1 VKPQLHL
8 GPAGTAATPTGRY
21 AEKMSRWAVNQAKI
35 EAERSGINYE
45 EVRHRRAE
53 STDSGSYRR
62 LI

>member
-1 VKPQLHL
+1 
-8 GPAGTAATPTGRY
+8 
-21 AEKMSRWAVNQAKI
+21 MSRWTVNQAKI

>member
-1 VKPQLHL
+1 VLVTVIP
-8 GPAGTAATPTGRY
+8 GW
-21 AEKMSRWAVNQAKI
+21 SAKI
-35 EAERSGINYE
+35 EAQRSGINYE